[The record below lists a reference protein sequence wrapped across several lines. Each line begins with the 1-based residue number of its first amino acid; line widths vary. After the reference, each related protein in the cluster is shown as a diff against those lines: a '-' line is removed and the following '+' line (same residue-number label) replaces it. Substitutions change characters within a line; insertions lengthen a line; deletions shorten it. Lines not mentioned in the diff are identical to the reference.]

1 MKKGII
7 TVLLA
12 ICILI
17 SALPF
22 AQVDAASAA
31 ENARLQSYEQFL
43 AYYYQ
48 TYSLLDYLMENS
60 DSPCRTIVNNA
71 DEDLEGAL
79 EIWRKATMDVGDLA
93 KYSEKE
99 IEFYEF
105 LIFDILYQ
113 KNALDLGLKNAET
126 AVNVLQSEI
135 LNEYAELGLDMTL
148 LTKVTE
154 ENVDELLNKLIHF
167 DNLKFLSGNFE
178 ALRKAMGYV
187 ADVGELS
194 EKLYI
199 LLEMNNC
206 SEVVHDILNQLYQ
219 KSTDSA
225 MKEACRRVSLISTG
239 LITEAEIIA
248 VFSGRVVLQEAA
260 SHVMDKIWGGIVSS
274 TSLGRALSIGKKVG
288 KLTSNI
294 MFGTDA
300 VVENWYSMKQLNTFE
315 TVMKSVLKS
324 YQSSYNSSPTYQN
337 ALLFNKA
344 ADMYM
349 RTHSVGSEY
358 ALKYAEVAMGGGFF
372 GWIYKNFTHKDDYEH
387 LIGTLNSI
395 KTNVDCAIDFVNNN
409 TYNFYLDELEAC
421 DSAVPAWKPT
431 PTVVTREEVDQKTE
445 EMPELFFRTTNQTTS
460 TSVTYADDKLTY
472 ADYTHT
478 DGTLKL
484 NGNTLTIYGD
494 LYLTGGTID
503 LWTGTLIVRGNVYQS
518 GGSMLINKGRLEIGG
533 DYRIQKRNVDEWGV
547 VSYGGSYGVMRMQYP
562 EDFVAVGRSFVT
574 QSNSGNGSSGNLY
587 SAGTMEIGGD
597 FIQLKH
603 SSSTVSEQNFA
614 ASGTHKVI
622 LNGAGAQTVSFQSN
636 SSGFN
641 YLEMDQASDV
651 TFKDYLRVNAMHSN
665 GTAKS
670 VGLDLW
676 DFGINGKSMTIVGD
690 MSISGN
696 VDLKLGN
703 LNIDGNVAQTNGI
716 VVLNKGRLTTTGDY
730 RIQKRNV
737 DEWGTVSYSGSS
749 GVMRMQYPEDFVAV
763 GGSFVTQSI
772 SGNGNSSNLYS
783 AGTMEIGGDFIQKE
797 HSTAASDQNFAAS
810 GTHKVILN
818 GTEAQTVSF
827 QSNSSGFNYLE
838 MDHASDVTFKNYLRV
853 NAMHSNGT
861 AKSVGLNLWNFGING
876 KSMTIVGDMSIS
888 GNVDLKLGNLN
899 IDGDV
904 TQTNGIV
911 VLNKG
916 RLATTGDYRIQKR
929 NVDEWGTVSYSGS
942 SGVMRMQYA
951 EDFVAV
957 GGSFVTQSISGNG
970 SSSNL
975 FSAGTM
981 EIGGDFIQKEHST
994 VASDQNFAAS
1004 GTHEVILNGTG
1015 AQTVSFQSNLSGFN
1029 YLEMDQAEDVTFKNY
1044 LRVNAMHSD
1053 GYAKSVG
1060 LELLNFSING
1070 KSLTIVGDMSISGN
1084 VDLKLGNLTVDGDV
1098 THTDGAVV
1106 LNKGSLTTT
1115 GDYRIQSSST
1125 DEWGVVTYSQSSG
1138 TLKMQYEED
1147 TVTVGGSFVT
1157 QSRSSYNVYKA
1168 GTMKVGGDFVQLRH
1182 NAVGDHT
1189 SFSPSGT
1196 HKVILNGTGLQKVTF
1211 QSTSS
1216 GFNILDLHRTPTN
1229 EYRFSRVP
1237 CWKTLLD
1244 YGKAHEHD
1252 LVSDV
1257 TVPTCTKG
1265 GFTTY
1270 SCYCG
1275 HSVVSDYTD
1284 ALGHNETVDAPVAP
1298 GCERTGLTEGA
1309 HCDRCGLVLTA
1320 QEEIPA
1326 LGHDHQRGICIRC
1339 GDSIVTASGWS
1350 GATQWVLTQEGEL
1363 IVYGQGNMKNYGWT
1377 GGQPWAAYAGQVRS
1391 VVIEQGVKQVGSG
1404 AFKDMTSLESVLL
1417 PTSLKTIGIAA
1428 FYGCTALEEIVIPE
1442 GIYTVWEYT
1451 FKNCTSLET
1460 VSLPN
1465 TLIKIDQGA
1474 FEACTALGEL
1484 YLPANVNIIGGWSFK
1499 GCTALTAVDMHDA
1512 VATEIRAGAFK
1523 NCTSLTNVI
1532 LPGNIRTLGDSCF
1545 YGIGAEEFVLPT
1557 TVDNIGPWCF
1567 ARSQL
1572 RQVTFEGDAPAI
1584 GEGAFNKITL
1594 TAYYPAGNATWNS
1607 MNMLNYG
1614 GTITWTA
1621 K

>member
-199 LLEMNNC
+199 LLEMNNS

-260 SHVMDKIWGGIVSS
+260 SHVMDKIWGDIVSS

-372 GWIYKNFTHKDDYEH
+372 GWIYKNFTHKDDYEY

-409 TYNFYLDELEAC
+409 TYNFYLDELEAY

-484 NGNTLTIYGD
+484 NGNTLTIYGN

-547 VSYGGSYGVMRMQYP
+547 VSYSGTSGVMRMQYP

-703 LNIDGNVAQTNGI
+703 LNIDG
-716 VVLNKGRLTTTGDY
+716 
-730 RIQKRNV
+730 
-737 DEWGTVSYSGSS
+737 
-749 GVMRMQYPEDFVAV
+749 
-763 GGSFVTQSI
+763 
-772 SGNGNSSNLYS
+772 
-783 AGTMEIGGDFIQKE
+783 
-797 HSTAASDQNFAAS
+797 
-810 GTHKVILN
+810 
-818 GTEAQTVSF
+818 
-827 QSNSSGFNYLE
+827 
-838 MDHASDVTFKNYLRV
+838 
-853 NAMHSNGT
+853 
-861 AKSVGLNLWNFGING
+861 
-876 KSMTIVGDMSIS
+876 
-888 GNVDLKLGNLN
+888 
-899 IDGDV
+899 DV

-916 RLATTGDYRIQKR
+916 RLTTTGDYRIQKR

-975 FSAGTM
+975 FSTGTM

-1216 GFNILDLHRTPTN
+1216 GFNILDLHRTPTS

>member
-154 ENVDELLNKLIHF
+154 ENADELLNKLIHF

-260 SHVMDKIWGGIVSS
+260 SHVMDKIWGDIVSS

-665 GTAKS
+665 GSAKS
-670 VGLDLW
+670 VGLNLW
-676 DFGINGKSMTIVGD
+676 NFGINGKSLTIVGD

-737 DEWGTVSYSGSS
+737 DEWGVVSYSGSY

-763 GGSFVTQSI
+763 GGSFVTQSNG
-772 SGNGNSSNLYS
+772 GNGTSSNLYS

-797 HSTAASDQNFAAS
+797 HSTAASDQNFAA
-810 GTHKVILN
+810 
-818 GTEAQTVSF
+818 
-827 QSNSSGFNYLE
+827 
-838 MDHASDVTFKNYLRV
+838 
-853 NAMHSNGT
+853 
-861 AKSVGLNLWNFGING
+861 
-876 KSMTIVGDMSIS
+876 
-888 GNVDLKLGNLN
+888 
-899 IDGDV
+899 
-904 TQTNGIV
+904 
-911 VLNKG
+911 
-916 RLATTGDYRIQKR
+916 
-929 NVDEWGTVSYSGS
+929 
-942 SGVMRMQYA
+942 
-951 EDFVAV
+951 
-957 GGSFVTQSISGNG
+957 
-970 SSSNL
+970 
-975 FSAGTM
+975 
-981 EIGGDFIQKEHST
+981 
-994 VASDQNFAAS
+994 
-1004 GTHEVILNGTG
+1004 
-1015 AQTVSFQSNLSGFN
+1015 
-1029 YLEMDQAEDVTFKNY
+1029 
-1044 LRVNAMHSD
+1044 
-1053 GYAKSVG
+1053 
-1060 LELLNFSING
+1060 
-1070 KSLTIVGDMSISGN
+1070 
-1084 VDLKLGNLTVDGDV
+1084 
-1098 THTDGAVV
+1098 
-1106 LNKGSLTTT
+1106 
-1115 GDYRIQSSST
+1115 
-1125 DEWGVVTYSQSSG
+1125 
-1138 TLKMQYEED
+1138 
-1147 TVTVGGSFVT
+1147 
-1157 QSRSSYNVYKA
+1157 
-1168 GTMKVGGDFVQLRH
+1168 
-1182 NAVGDHT
+1182 
-1189 SFSPSGT
+1189 SGT

-1377 GGQPWAAYAGQVRS
+1377 GGQPWVAYAGQVRS

>member
-154 ENVDELLNKLIHF
+154 ENADELLNKLIHF

-260 SHVMDKIWGGIVSS
+260 SHVMDKIWGDIVSS

-622 LNGAGAQTVSFQSN
+622 LNG
-636 SSGFN
+636 
-641 YLEMDQASDV
+641 
-651 TFKDYLRVNAMHSN
+651 
-665 GTAKS
+665 
-670 VGLDLW
+670 
-676 DFGINGKSMTIVGD
+676 
-690 MSISGN
+690 
-696 VDLKLGN
+696 
-703 LNIDGNVAQTNGI
+703 
-716 VVLNKGRLTTTGDY
+716 
-730 RIQKRNV
+730 
-737 DEWGTVSYSGSS
+737 
-749 GVMRMQYPEDFVAV
+749 
-763 GGSFVTQSI
+763 
-772 SGNGNSSNLYS
+772 
-783 AGTMEIGGDFIQKE
+783 
-797 HSTAASDQNFAAS
+797 
-810 GTHKVILN
+810 
-818 GTEAQTVSF
+818 
-827 QSNSSGFNYLE
+827 
-838 MDHASDVTFKNYLRV
+838 
-853 NAMHSNGT
+853 
-861 AKSVGLNLWNFGING
+861 
-876 KSMTIVGDMSIS
+876 
-888 GNVDLKLGNLN
+888 
-899 IDGDV
+899 
-904 TQTNGIV
+904 
-911 VLNKG
+911 
-916 RLATTGDYRIQKR
+916 
-929 NVDEWGTVSYSGS
+929 
-942 SGVMRMQYA
+942 
-951 EDFVAV
+951 
-957 GGSFVTQSISGNG
+957 
-970 SSSNL
+970 
-975 FSAGTM
+975 
-981 EIGGDFIQKEHST
+981 
-994 VASDQNFAAS
+994 
-1004 GTHEVILNGTG
+1004 
-1015 AQTVSFQSNLSGFN
+1015 
-1029 YLEMDQAEDVTFKNY
+1029 
-1044 LRVNAMHSD
+1044 
-1053 GYAKSVG
+1053 
-1060 LELLNFSING
+1060 
-1070 KSLTIVGDMSISGN
+1070 
-1084 VDLKLGNLTVDGDV
+1084 
-1098 THTDGAVV
+1098 
-1106 LNKGSLTTT
+1106 
-1115 GDYRIQSSST
+1115 
-1125 DEWGVVTYSQSSG
+1125 
-1138 TLKMQYEED
+1138 
-1147 TVTVGGSFVT
+1147 
-1157 QSRSSYNVYKA
+1157 
-1168 GTMKVGGDFVQLRH
+1168 
-1182 NAVGDHT
+1182 
-1189 SFSPSGT
+1189 
-1196 HKVILNGTGLQKVTF
+1196 TGLQKVTF

-1377 GGQPWAAYAGQVRS
+1377 GGQPWVAYAGQVRS